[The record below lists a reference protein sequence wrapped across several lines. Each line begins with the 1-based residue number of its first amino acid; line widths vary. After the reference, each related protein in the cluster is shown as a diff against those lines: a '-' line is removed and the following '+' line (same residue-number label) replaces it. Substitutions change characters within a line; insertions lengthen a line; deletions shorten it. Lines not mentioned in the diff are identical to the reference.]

1 MPFCTRKFGNKE
13 VIKLCVLWVCLCALA
28 GCIGAGAM
36 LFENIKYTTHTHTER
51 AEHGRRV
58 AVWVAFAVRWQTT
71 ELEASVSFD
80 RVRENHS
87 IRLYFL
93 LLLKQAKDRKA

>member
-1 MPFCTRKFGNKE
+1 MCALG
-13 VIKLCVLWVCLCALA
+13 VSLCA
-28 GCIGAGAM
+28 GRVYRRRSNVIR
-36 LFENIKYTTHTHTER
+36 KYKIYNTHTER

-93 LLLKQAKDRKA
+93 LLKQARDRKARNNFFEIIKLTKIV